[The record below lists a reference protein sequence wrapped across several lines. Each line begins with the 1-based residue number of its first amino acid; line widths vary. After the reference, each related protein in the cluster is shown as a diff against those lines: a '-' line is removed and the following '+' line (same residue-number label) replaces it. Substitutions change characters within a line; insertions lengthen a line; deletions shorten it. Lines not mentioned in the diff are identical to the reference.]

1 MEHNMGMKQE
11 IKKMEVTRDIHKC
24 FLIKSLE
31 EMIKKVENG
40 ELVDTASMNKELG
53 MISAHANAYCAKGYT
68 IEFMKVLLEKI

>member
-31 EMIKKVENG
+31 EMIKKVENIAF
-40 ELVDTASMNKELG
+40 VDD
-53 MISAHANAYCAKGYT
+53 
-68 IEFMKVLLEKI
+68 V